1 MYKRQILDRILYTST
16 HYPANYG
23 LIPRTY
29 ADDNDPLDVLVLCSE
44 PLAPLALVRCYP
56 IGVIAMIDN
65 GHMDQKII
73 AIPYEDP
80 NYNVYHDITDLP
92 AHIFE
97 EMRHF
102 FQIYKSLENKETA
115 VNEVES
121 REAAIDIINECIAK
135 YQEKFC

>member
-1 MYKRQILDRILYTST
+1 
-16 HYPANYG
+16 
-23 LIPRTY
+23 
-29 ADDNDPLDVLVLCSE
+29 
-44 PLAPLALVRCYP
+44 
-56 IGVIAMIDN
+56 MIDN

>member
-1 MYKRQILDRILYTST
+1 MFI
-16 HYPANYG
+16 
-23 LIPRTY
+23 
-29 ADDNDPLDVLVLCSE
+29 
-44 PLAPLALVRCYP
+44 
-56 IGVIAMIDN
+56 MISL
-65 GHMDQKII
+65 
-73 AIPYEDP
+73 
-80 NYNVYHDITDLP
+80 DLP

-115 VNEVES
+115 VNEVER